1 MLCQQKNSSLLYF
14 SVSTKYGGN
23 TFEHKLRWLLC
34 SFSSHNIAKGLL
46 ILSIKVFCG
55 YTQIRHAQCLVKYC
69 IIVQSFFVGQQGLD
83 CGLR

>member
-46 ILSIKVFCG
+46 ILSIKV
-55 YTQIRHAQCLVKYC
+55 YVDIILSQIRHAQCLVKYC
-69 IIVQSFFVGQQGLD
+69 IIVQSFFVGQ
-83 CGLR
+83 